1 MTAAEQLGIAGA
13 RTYLLD
19 RARAQGIELEV
30 YAERDTSTEITAFG
44 GEVSEFKLQARQ
56 GLGLRA
62 LVAGAWGYAFTEN
75 LSRPAL
81 DRALD
86 SAVENARLVTPQAG
100 SALSDWPAPPALDLY
115 GEGLSGVGVEQKV
128 RSALTLE
135 AAARGAD
142 PRVTSVPYSGYSDAD
157 SERLIGNTH
166 GLERGEKA
174 LHAFTY
180 VAPLVSED
188 GQNKMK
194 GDWQFTREYT
204 ELDPTHT
211 ALSAVEKSVA
221 LLGAKPAPSGTFPAV
236 ITGECVGSLLALF
249 APMFSGK
256 MVEEGKS
263 PLAGRLDGVVA
274 SPLVTLLDDPTL
286 PRGLNSRAFDAEG
299 HPSAPLTVIEAGV
312 LRAFMHNA
320 QTAARA
326 GTVSTGHAARHGYQG
341 TVGVGH
347 SNLLM
352 LAGDT
357 APEQLAAGL
366 TGVQLTGIAGGH
378 AGADPITGD
387 FSLQAEGFWLDG
399 GQVAHPLEVY
409 TVAGNILDVL
419 RDVQAVGSEVE
430 WTMHATAA
438 PAVRVKALALGGS

>member
-13 RTYLLD
+13 RTYVLE
-19 RARAQGIELEV
+19 RARQRGVELEV
-30 YAERDTSTEITAFG
+30 YAERETATSIQAFG

-62 LVAGAWGYAFTEN
+62 LVGGAWGYAFTEN

-86 SAVENARLVTPQAG
+86 SAVENAGLVAPEAG

-128 RSALTLE
+128 QSALTLE

-142 PRVTSVPYSGYSDAD
+142 PRVTSVPYGGYRDSD
-157 SERLIGNTH
+157 SETLIGNTH

-174 LHAFTY
+174 LNAVTF

-194 GDWQFTREYT
+194 VDWQFTREFT
-204 ELDPTHT
+204 ALDPTRT
-211 ALSAVEKSVA
+211 ALSAVDKSLA
-221 LLGAKPAPSGTFPAV
+221 LLGARPAPSGTVPAI
-236 ITGECVGSLLALF
+236 ITGECLGSLLALF

-263 PLAGRLDGVVA
+263 PLAGRLGSTVA

-286 PRGLNSRAFDAEG
+286 PRGLNSRSFDAEG
-299 HPSAPLTVIEAGV
+299 HPSVPLTLIGSGT
-312 LRAFMHNA
+312 LSAFMHNA

-326 GTVSTGHAARHGYQG
+326 GTVSTGHATRSGYQG
-341 TVGVGH
+341 TVGVGP

-357 APEQLAAGL
+357 PPDQLAAGL
-366 TGVQLTGIAGGH
+366 TGVKLTDISGGH
-378 AGADPITGD
+378 AGADPVTGD
-387 FSLQAEGFWLDG
+387 FSLQAEGFWIEDG
-399 GQVAHPLEVY
+399 VVAYPLEVY
-409 TVAGNILDVL
+409 TVAGNIIDVL
-419 RDVQAVGSEVE
+419 RDIQAVGRETE
-430 WTMHATAA
+430 WTMHATGA
-438 PAVRVKALALGGS
+438 PAVRVGALAIGGS

>member
-1 MTAAEQLGIAGA
+1 MTAAEQLTIAGA
-13 RTYLLD
+13 RTYVLE
-19 RARAQGIELEV
+19 RARQQGVELEV
-30 YAERDTSTEITAFG
+30 YAERETATSIQAFG

-62 LVAGAWGYAFTEN
+62 LVGGAWGYAFTEN

-86 SAVENARLVTPQAG
+86 SAVENASLVAPETG

-115 GEGLSGVGVEQKV
+115 GEGLSGVDVAQKV
-128 RSALTLE
+128 QAALTLE
-135 AAARGAD
+135 AAARSAD
-142 PRVTSVPYSGYSDAD
+142 PRVTSVPYGGYRDSD
-157 SERLIGNTH
+157 SETLIGNTH

-174 LHAFTY
+174 LNAVTF

-194 GDWQFTREYT
+194 IDWQFTREFT
-204 ELDPTHT
+204 ALDPTRT
-211 ALSAVEKSVA
+211 ALSAVDKSLA
-221 LLGAKPAPSGTFPAV
+221 LLGARPAPSSTVPAI
-236 ITGECVGSLLALF
+236 ITGDCLGSLLSLF

-263 PLAGRLDGVVA
+263 PLAGRLDSVVA

-286 PRGLNSRAFDAEG
+286 PRGLNSRSFDAEG
-299 HPSAPLTVIEAGV
+299 HPSAPLTLIGGGT
-312 LRAFMHNA
+312 LSAFMHNA

-326 GTVSTGHAARHGYQG
+326 GTVSTGHATRHGYQG
-341 TVGVGH
+341 TVGVGQ

-357 APEQLAAGL
+357 PPDQLAAGL
-366 TGVQLTGIAGGH
+366 TGVKLTDISGGH
-378 AGADPITGD
+378 AGADPVTGD
-387 FSLQAEGFWLDG
+387 FSLQAEGFWIEDG
-399 GQVAHPLEVY
+399 VVTHPLEVY
-409 TVAGNILDVL
+409 TVAGNILEL
-419 RDVQAVGSEVE
+419 LSGIEAVGSEIE
-430 WTMHATAA
+430 WTMHATGA
-438 PAVRVKALALGGS
+438 PAVRVGALAVGGS